1 MATLRAY
8 VRDDLKVIQET
19 APDVVIGDFRLSLA
33 VSARVARVPYLA
45 ITNAYWSPYARRRIP
60 LPELPLTRWFG
71 LRAATALFRLA
82 QPLAF
87 AHHAAALNRVRKE
100 YGLPGL
106 GPDLRR
112 IYTEADHVLYADI
125 PELVPTFDRPA
136 HHHYLGP
143 IQWSIPVATP
153 PWWNELPVDRPSVY
167 VTLGSSG
174 RGSLLSTVLDALAS
188 LPVNVLAAD
197 PGQAH
202 QAPIPPNA
210 RVARYLPGGE
220 AAARSRL
227 VICNGGS
234 PTTHQALA
242 VGTPVLGLAG
252 NMDQH
257 LNMGSVQEYGAGR
270 LVRSD
275 GASPSA
281 IRSAVALML
290 ADPSYSEAASRVAI
304 AFSRY
309 DAPSRLRSLLSQ
321 VVGSTPL
328 KVKCDR
334 LQGRK
339 STFRLLVIVTD
350 QVNLLDS
357 PTSLSRPV
365 MPRAEPSCGAR
376 AGSP

>member
-1 MATLRAY
+1 M
-8 VRDDLKVIQET
+8 RDDLEVIQET

-60 LPELPLTRWFG
+60 LPDLPLTRWVG
-71 LRAATALFRLA
+71 LRAATAIFRVA
-82 QPLAF
+82 RPLAF
-87 AHHAAALNRVRKE
+87 AYHAAALNRVRKE

-125 PELVPTFDRPA
+125 PELVPTFDRPE

-143 IQWSIPVATP
+143 IQWPVPVPTP
-153 PWWNELPVDRPSVY
+153 PWWHELPVDRPSVY

-174 RGSLLSTVLDALAS
+174 RGRLLSTVLDALTD
-188 LPVNVLAAD
+188 LPVNVVAAD

-202 QAPIPPNA
+202 QGPIPPNA
-210 RVARYLPGGE
+210 RMARYLPGGE

-227 VICNGGS
+227 VVCNGGS

-257 LNMGSVQEYGAGR
+257 LNMGAIQEYGAGR

-281 IRSAVALML
+281 IRSVVSLML
-290 ADPSYSEAASRVAI
+290 ADPTYSRRRHAS
-304 AFSRY
+304 
-309 DAPSRLRSLLSQ
+309 PSPSPGTTPRPASVPCCLRSS
-321 VVGSTPL
+321 GH
-328 KVKCDR
+328 
-334 LQGRK
+334 
-339 STFRLLVIVTD
+339 
-350 QVNLLDS
+350 
-357 PTSLSRPV
+357 
-365 MPRAEPSCGAR
+365 PRR
-376 AGSP
+376 

>member
-1 MATLRAY
+1 M
-8 VRDDLKVIQET
+8 
-19 APDVVIGDFRLSLA
+19 
-33 VSARVARVPYLA
+33 ARVPYLA

-82 QPLAF
+82 RPLAF

-153 PWWNELPVDRPSVY
+153 PWWHELPVDRPSVY

-174 RGSLLSTVLDALAS
+174 RGSLLSTVLDALAG

-257 LNMGSVQEYGAGR
+257 LNMESVQEYGAGR
-270 LVRSD
+270 LVRIRRRLPCGHPLGGRPHVGRPFLFRSGVARRPSPFPD
-275 GASPSA
+275 TTPRPASVPCSPRSSGHPSEGGVRTPPRSQMRPFVRSFSSPIGASC
-281 IRSAVALML
+281 
-290 ADPSYSEAASRVAI
+290 
-304 AFSRY
+304 
-309 DAPSRLRSLLSQ
+309 
-321 VVGSTPL
+321 ST
-328 KVKCDR
+328 
-334 LQGRK
+334 
-339 STFRLLVIVTD
+339 S
-350 QVNLLDS
+350 
-357 PTSLSRPV
+357 
-365 MPRAEPSCGAR
+365 
-376 AGSP
+376 